1 MVLSSSQPTSEQ
13 PLAGRP
19 GSLGLFGRWLG
30 ELQQQEHTGNASW
43 RSKKQVSI
51 EGFRLPPFV
60 SACSIARSSFS
71 RATDSAGLQVSGV
84 KKWATIALLPIHLQ
98 ASIFRHAKLARQDDP
113 GVEHPGFCTSVIRSS
128 DTLASGKR
136 KRTGA
141 RCSALFP
148 RRGLTAAA
156 ALPARLF

>member
-1 MVLSSSQPTSEQ
+1 M
-13 PLAGRP
+13 
-19 GSLGLFGRWLG
+19 
-30 ELQQQEHTGNASW
+30 
-43 RSKKQVSI
+43 
-51 EGFRLPPFV
+51 

-141 RCSALFP
+141 RCSALSPGDIFLSELRSCADQFEGMQSGDDP
-148 RRGLTAAA
+148 GNLCVVLKSLRS
-156 ALPARLF
+156 